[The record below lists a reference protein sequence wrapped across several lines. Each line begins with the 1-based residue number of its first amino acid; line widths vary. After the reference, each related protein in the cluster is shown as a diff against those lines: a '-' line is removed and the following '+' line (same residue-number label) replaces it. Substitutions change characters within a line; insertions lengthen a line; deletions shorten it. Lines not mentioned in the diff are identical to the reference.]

1 MPSRLPGPPPPA
13 EYPDHRA
20 YVGLVPE
27 GDVLDR
33 LMEQVHATQA
43 LLRGLPDEQA
53 LHRYAPDKWSIKEVI
68 GHLADAERIFCARA
82 VAFARGDRTE
92 LPGFD
97 HDAYVAA
104 ADFDRRS
111 LKSLLEEL
119 SAVRTAT
126 LRLFEGLPEEAL
138 TREGVANGK
147 RLSVRALA
155 WVIAG
160 HERHHQRIL
169 RERYL
174 GA

>member
-13 EYPDHRA
+13 EYPDHRG
-20 YVGLVPE
+20 YVELVPE

-33 LMEQVHATQA
+33 LMEQIHATQA
-43 LLRGLPDEQA
+43 LLRGLPNERA
-53 LHRYAPDKWSIKEVI
+53 LHRYAPDKWSVKEVV
-68 GHLADAERIFCARA
+68 GHLSDAERIFCARA
-82 VAFARGDRTE
+82 VAFARGDRTA

-104 ADFDRRS
+104 AGFDRRS
-111 LKSLLEEL
+111 LSNLIEEL
-119 SAVRTAT
+119 AAVRAAT
-126 LRLFEGLPEEAL
+126 LRLFEGLPEEAMS
-138 TREGVANGK
+138 REGVANGK

-155 WVIAG
+155 WVITG